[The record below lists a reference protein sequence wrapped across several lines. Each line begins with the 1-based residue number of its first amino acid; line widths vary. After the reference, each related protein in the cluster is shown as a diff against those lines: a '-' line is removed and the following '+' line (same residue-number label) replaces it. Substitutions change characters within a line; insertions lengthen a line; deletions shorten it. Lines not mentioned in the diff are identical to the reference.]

1 MFFSERCM
9 TETMQ
14 WLYTASIIYECCI
27 LPRARPAGCRAVAH
41 PMTPTAEPLRGSPFG
56 LEMGN
61 VTVEALRSD
70 PAARAAVRAA
80 FRRSNGLLLLQFD
93 PAAFTGAAMVEVAA
107 VLGRVEAAP
116 ADGSYERCLPDAP
129 EVHEFAKVPSS
140 RVFEARHRELG
151 AAAAGSSAVSSSSS
165 VSSSYQPFDPA
176 SGEPAWHTDQSFRS
190 PSPLAS
196 VMYCT
201 STPSSGGDTLFAS
214 TTLAFAALSSE
225 AQQRYENVSFAPF

>member
-1 MFFSERCM
+1 MLHLHAAARGAE
-9 TETMQ
+9 
-14 WLYTASIIYECCI
+14 AS
-27 LPRARPAGCRAVAH
+27 GCRAVAH

-93 PAAFTGAAMVEVAA
+93 PAAFTGASMVEVAA